1 MDHVQTWTL
10 AGFLAELQR
19 ITERMP
25 DRRFVFI
32 LGAGA
37 SIQSGVKSAHVLATE
52 WMQIIHHRDIETQ
65 IEFDEWLHQN
75 PLQIDEWEP
84 RNLARFYPTIFEHC
98 FSGDHEAGY
107 AALESAIEP
116 GKPSFGYA
124 VLSWIMTNTNNN
136 MVITTNF
143 DNLVADS
150 LYLYGQRT
158 PHVIGHESLAGYLK
172 PLGGRPMVAKIH
184 RDLFTDP
191 INDASG
197 TGELKA
203 PWINA
208 LKSIFKFYTPIF
220 IGYGGNDG
228 SLMNFLSALSP
239 ADISGRPF
247 WCYYEPAGKPSE
259 AIKRL
264 LQKHKGILIPTLDW
278 DTLMLSIGNAWGYQH
293 QSQIDALDKHI
304 LSMKD
309 TLQQQILQTSQDG
322 GSAVKEKLKPSPKDD
337 QSKSWLDWALE
348 AQAEDNIN
356 NRISIYDKA
365 LNELPNSSKL
375 HIQYASL
382 LRRLDRADD
391 AEKHY
396 LKAIEIDP
404 EEAIAH
410 HNYANI
416 LATSGRKNEAI
427 PHYIKAI
434 EIAPNDAGYHNSYA
448 SLLSDIGR
456 FDEAEDLYKK
466 AISLDPND
474 PFLYCSYADFLN
486 DLSRDSEADDIFKT
500 ALNIGQNDAF
510 THNRYASFLLKKNR
524 FEESEIH
531 YKRAIEINPK
541 YVFAMN
547 GYAYLLLNSGRQDEA
562 EKLYKMA
569 IELEPK
575 NKFTHNNYAKLLSDT
590 GRFDEAEKHFKKA
603 IEIDP
608 NNQYAYHEYALLLRK
623 LDRTDEAEALV
634 GSMNHQVSSGVHIN

>member
-65 IEFDEWLHQN
+65 VEFDEWLNQN
-75 PLQIDEWEP
+75 PLRLDEWEP

-124 VLSWIMTNTNNN
+124 VLAWIMTNTNNN

-203 PWINA
+203 PWVNA

-259 AIKRL
+259 AIKGL

-309 TLQQQILQTSQDG
+309 TLQQQILQTSQG
-322 GSAVKEKLKPSPKDD
+322 GSSAVKEKLKPVSKNDR
-337 QSKSWLDWALE
+337 SKSWLDWALE
-348 AQAEDNIN
+348 AQAKDDNDDKVA
-356 NRISIYDKA
+356 IYEKA
-365 LNELPNSSKL
+365 LIELPNSSKL
-375 HIQYASL
+375 HNQYATL
-382 LRRLDRADD
+382 LTILYRDDD

-404 EEAIAH
+404 EDSMAH
-410 HNYANI
+410 HAYAN
-416 LATSGRKNEAI
+416 LLVNSGRDDKAI
-427 PHYIKAI
+427 PHYIKAL
-434 EIAPNDAGYHNSYA
+434 EIAPDNADYHNSYA
-448 SLLSDIGR
+448 SLLNKLGR
-456 FDEAEDLYKK
+456 FDEAEQFYKR

-474 PFLYCSYADFLN
+474 AFIYCSYADFLN
-486 DLSRDSEADDIFKT
+486 DLDRNQEAEDIFKM
-500 ALNIGQNDAF
+500 AINADQNDAF
-510 THNRYASFLLKKNR
+510 IHSRYASFLLNTHR
-524 FEESEIH
+524 VEESELH
-531 YKRAIEINPK
+531 YKKAIDIDSE
-541 YVFAMN
+541 YVFAYA
-547 GYAYLLLNSGRQDEA
+547 GYANLLRDMNRQDEA
-562 EKLYKMA
+562 EKFYLKA
-569 IELEPK
+569 IELDQDAD
-575 NKFTHNNYAKLLSDT
+575 FIHNHYAKLLSDI

-603 IEIDP
+603 IEINP
-608 NNQYAYHEYALLLRK
+608 SNQYIYHEYANLLHKMGRI
-623 LDRTDEAEALV
+623 DEAEELV
-634 GSMNHQVSSGVHIN
+634 ASVNHQTS

>member
-84 RNLARFYPTIFEHC
+84 RNLARFYPKIFEHC

-107 AALESAIEP
+107 AALENAIEP

-124 VLSWIMTNTNNN
+124 VLAWIMTNTNNN

-172 PLGGRPMVAKIH
+172 PLGGRPIIAKIH

-203 PWINA
+203 PWVNA

-228 SLMNFLSALSP
+228 SLMNFLSALST

-259 AIKRL
+259 AIKVL

-322 GSAVKEKLKPSPKDD
+322 SSAVKEKLKPVPKND

-348 AQAEDNIN
+348 AQAKDDNDDKIA
-356 NRISIYDKA
+356 IYEKA
-365 LNELPNSSKL
+365 LSELPNSSKL
-375 HIQYASL
+375 HSQYATL
-382 LRRLDRADD
+382 LTILNRDDD

-396 LKAIEIDP
+396 LKAIDIDP
-404 EEAIAH
+404 EDSLAH
-410 HNYANI
+410 HAYAN
-416 LATSGRKNEAI
+416 LLVSSGKNDKAI
-427 PHYIKAI
+427 PHYIKAL
-434 EIAPNDAGYHNSYA
+434 EITPDNADYHNSYA
-448 SLLSDIGR
+448 SLLKNIGR
-456 FDEAEDLYKK
+456 FDEAEQLYRR

-474 PFLYCSYADFLN
+474 AFIYCSYADFLN
-486 DLSRDSEADDIFKT
+486 DLGRNNEAEDIFKM
-500 ALNIGQNDAF
+500 AINADQNDAF
-510 THNRYASFLLKKNR
+510 IHSRYASFLFSMHR
-524 FEESEIH
+524 FEESELH
-531 YKRAIEINPK
+531 YEKAIRIDSD
-541 YVFAMN
+541 YVFAYA
-547 GYAYLLLNSGRQDEA
+547 GYANLLRDTNRQDEA
-562 EKLYKMA
+562 ESFYLKA
-569 IELEPK
+569 IELDQ
-575 NKFTHNNYAKLLSDT
+575 NADFIHSHYAKLLSNI

-603 IEIDP
+603 FEINP
-608 NNQYAYHEYALLLRK
+608 SSQYIYHEYANLLHKMGRI
-623 LDRTDEAEALV
+623 DEAEKLV
-634 GSMNHQVSSGVHIN
+634 ASMNHQIS